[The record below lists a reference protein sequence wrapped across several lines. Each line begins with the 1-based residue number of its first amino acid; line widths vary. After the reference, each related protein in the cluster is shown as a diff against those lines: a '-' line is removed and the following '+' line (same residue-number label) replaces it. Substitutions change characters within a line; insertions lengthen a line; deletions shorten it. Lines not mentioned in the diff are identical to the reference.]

1 MKEIYVS
8 DLICAGDSYE
18 DTKKF
23 FEDNKIEN
31 LEFFIE
37 PSDKEHTIKL
47 EMLLK
52 NLKIKSASFHG
63 PYRYFT
69 LTASEKEWTY
79 MKKDFEYAV
88 DLAHNNRGEF
98 IVLHTNEVLNNDNR
112 DKIKEIV
119 EERIESLIGYAQSKG
134 IKTVVEN
141 VGVKG
146 NMLYSEEE
154 YISLIKENNFYSL
167 IDIGHAV
174 INRWDIPKVIEELK
188 ERIIGYHLHN
198 NDGEKDQHLPISQ
211 GKYDFSS
218 ILKIIKEKTPKAN
231 LVLEYSAV
239 TLKEKLIEDLKNL
252 DF

>member
-1 MKEIYVS
+1 MKDIYVS

-18 DTKKF
+18 NTKKF

-37 PSDKEHTIKL
+37 PADKEHTVKL

-69 LTASEKEWTY
+69 LTAPDKEWTV

-98 IVLHTNEVLNNDNR
+98 IVLHTNEVLNSDNR

-119 EERIESLIGYAQSKG
+119 EKRIKNLIEYAQNKG

-141 VGVKG
+141 VGVKE
-146 NMLYSEEE
+146 NMLY
-154 YISLIKENNFYSL
+154 
-167 IDIGHAV
+167 D
-174 INRWDIPKVIEELK
+174 R
-188 ERIIGYHLHN
+188 ERIYKSHKR
-198 NDGEKDQHLPISQ
+198 E
-211 GKYDFSS
+211 
-218 ILKIIKEKTPKAN
+218 
-231 LVLEYSAV
+231 
-239 TLKEKLIEDLKNL
+239 
-252 DF
+252 

>member
-98 IVLHTNEVLNNDNR
+98 IVLHTNETLNNDNR

-119 EERIESLIGYAQSKG
+119 EERIENLIGYAQSKG

-154 YISLIKENNFYSL
+154 YISLIKKNNFYSL

-188 ERIIGYHLHN
+188 GRIVGYHLHN
-198 NDGEKDQHLPISQ
+198 NDGERDQHLSISQ